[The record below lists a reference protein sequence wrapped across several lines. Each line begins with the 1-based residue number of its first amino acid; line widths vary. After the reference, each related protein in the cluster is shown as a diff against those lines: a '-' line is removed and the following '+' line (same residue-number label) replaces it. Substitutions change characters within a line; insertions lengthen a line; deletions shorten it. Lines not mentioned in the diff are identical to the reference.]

1 MGKSDGVGVPYSI
14 ILYLCRLFE
23 IYSPTDKTEKL
34 KRKYAWTAA
43 VIVTVLIVVDQ
54 IIKFWVKTH
63 LALGQTVPLLGEWF
77 NLHFVENEGMAFGIS
92 FGQQVGKFLLSLV
105 RIVLVGLLCWYT
117 ASRIRRE
124 KMDWLV
130 LTILCLVI
138 AGALGNILDSMFYG
152 ILFTESNFLQPAQWS
167 PGHGYAPFF
176 FGKVVDMFYVKLFPI
191 PDGFPLWGG
200 SWFFPAVFNFADS
213 CITVGIFMAIMFNK
227 RIFSD
232 LDKKEEENVTPP
244 AEAAS
249 MDQAP
254 VNNKQ

>member
-1 MGKSDGVGVPYSI
+1 MPYSI

-117 ASRIRRE
+117 ASRIRRG

-191 PDGFPLWGG
+191 PEGFPLWGG

-213 CITVGIFMAIMFNK
+213 CITVGIFMAIIFNK

-244 AEAAS
+244 TESAS
-249 MDQAP
+249 MEQATI
-254 VNNKQ
+254 NNKQ

>member
-1 MGKSDGVGVPYSI
+1 MPYSI

-23 IYSPTDKTEKL
+23 IYSPTDKTDKL

-138 AGALGNILDSMFYG
+138 AGALGNILDSIFYG

-191 PDGFPLWGG
+191 PEGFPLWGG

-213 CITVGIFMAIMFNK
+213 CITVGIFMAIIFNK

-249 MDQAP
+249 MDQAT